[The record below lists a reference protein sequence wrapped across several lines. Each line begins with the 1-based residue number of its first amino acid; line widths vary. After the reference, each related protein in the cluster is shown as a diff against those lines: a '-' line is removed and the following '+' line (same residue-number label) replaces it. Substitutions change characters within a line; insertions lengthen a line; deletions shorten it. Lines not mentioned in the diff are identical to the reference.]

1 MQYKSILSF
10 LCFQRAP
17 LLNSRLPYVLS
28 GLMLCLWRFLDFC
41 RRRVQLLIG
50 TYNRVALKML
60 DSIPTVSSWRNP
72 SQPMKP
78 VSASDICRPASAYC
92 PKERIK
98 SERVRFFT
106 AAEGGPLV
114 LPVTFQHRSYQHSV
128 LPWLRPAHCVLWT
141 HILGMFCRQGSFVRY
156 TRRGPHFISSCLL
169 LVASFLPLFCRLFF
183 LLLIKHFGFGT

>member
-1 MQYKSILSF
+1 
-10 LCFQRAP
+10 
-17 LLNSRLPYVLS
+17 
-28 GLMLCLWRFLDFC
+28 
-41 RRRVQLLIG
+41 
-50 TYNRVALKML
+50 
-60 DSIPTVSSWRNP
+60 
-72 SQPMKP
+72 MKP

-141 HILGMFCRQGSFVRY
+141 HILGMFFRQGSFVRY

-183 LLLIKHFGFGT
+183 FTDYKAFWIRNLSQRIPGRSQINFLDSLGSETCACHGTGRCPVPRFCTGSDFCLW